1 MTEIINNDFKEDPT
15 FPYLP
20 PSMRC
25 QKIIDHAAIH
35 FNKLESPIP
44 LELFT
49 NPDWIF
55 GVFNLHIRSEINITS
70 KHIHIFF
77 TIDGSGSMS
86 DMCVDGRSKMQ
97 HIHYTLE
104 NMIRIFCETPECNI
118 SVHIQSFDSKIEK
131 HIQHIPNI
139 KEVNFEQIIEKIK
152 KIIPG
157 GSTNIEIALK
167 SAGQQITEYK
177 ETNPDH
183 EVVHIFLTDGEIT
196 DGSRDN
202 KLLKSYVPTDCPNI
216 FIGYGKE
223 HDSHLLYSLGNRKDN
238 EYRFVDAL
246 EKAGLV
252 YGEIIHNILY
262 KAISD
267 VTIKTYDCEVYD
279 FQTNT
284 WSDELMIGNLMSE
297 QRKTYHLRSKNPESC
312 YVSVLGKTII
322 KTKQFQVMSDDIE
335 EQLICH
341 SGSSF
346 GATNLVPFMFRQRT
360 QETLYD
366 VRQLS
371 EKIQRQSLFGWQTKQ
386 SFILE
391 EDIDI
396 KEQAKNEINETKANL
411 NAFRLLMLNFMKDNQ
426 IEVDPIMKMLCDDIY
441 ITSKTLGT
449 SVGNMFT
456 CARQTSQG
464 RQQTYACS
472 AIDNPNPLDLK
483 RRALK
488 KPVLMRRTTNHLS
501 LDIDYNIDY
510 NIDSDIDSNI
520 DSDIGLLSNYNLTPY
535 SSDSVIALMRG
546 VSGNTQIGIDI
557 DTENLY

>member
-1 MTEIINNDFKEDPT
+1 M
-15 FPYLP
+15 
-20 PSMRC
+20 
-25 QKIIDHAAIH
+25 
-35 FNKLESPIP
+35 
-44 LELFT
+44 
-49 NPDWIF
+49 
-55 GVFNLHIRSEINITS
+55 S
-70 KHIHIFF
+70 KYIYW
-77 TIDGSGSMS
+77 
-86 DMCVDGRSKMQ
+86 VW
-97 HIHYTLE
+97 
-104 NMIRIFCETPECNI
+104 
-118 SVHIQSFDSKIEK
+118 
-131 HIQHIPNI
+131 
-139 KEVNFEQIIEKIK
+139 
-152 KIIPG
+152 
-157 GSTNIEIALK
+157 
-167 SAGQQITEYK
+167 
-177 ETNPDH
+177 
-183 EVVHIFLTDGEIT
+183 
-196 DGSRDN
+196 
-202 KLLKSYVPTDCPNI
+202 
-216 FIGYGKE
+216 KE

-360 QETLYD
+360 QEMLYD

-386 SFILE
+386 AFILE

-426 IEVDPIMKMLCDDIY
+426 IEEDPIMKMLCDDIY

-501 LDIDYNIDY
+501 LDIDYNID
-510 NIDSDIDSNI
+510 SDIDSNI
-520 DSDIGLLSNYNLTPY
+520 DSNIDSDVGLLSNYNLTPY
-535 SSDSVIALMRG
+535 SSESVIALMRG

-557 DTENLY
+557 DTTDTENLY